1 MTIWKKIKIYGII
14 GKFIG
19 QSGNQNFWSSDIFGK
34 FFGQSGNKNIIQ
46 HATQTF
52 EENLL
57 YMETTSKKPQDKTY
71 PTWLKPPTLI

>member
-1 MTIWKKIKIYGII
+1 VTFLVSFLVKVAT
-14 GKFIG
+14 
-19 QSGNQNFWSSDIFGK
+19 
-34 FFGQSGNKNIIQ
+34 KNIIQ